1 MRSAGCLPNAS
12 SNRVTPP
19 VGDSLVP
26 DSCSGL
32 DKLSVRDLLEE
43 ASDVPALVEFEHDFE
58 LRLQESYC
66 CFSSI
71 WPRCVWSQQ
80 DRVDF
85 EGLIEVLP
93 CLRPVRFDLR
103 QLMWAGSGT
112 SQSSS

>member
-43 ASDVPALVEFEHDFE
+43 ASDVPALVE
-58 LRLQESYC
+58 LSMILSCASKSRTAAS
-66 CFSSI
+66 
-71 WPRCVWSQQ
+71 
-80 DRVDF
+80 
-85 EGLIEVLP
+85 
-93 CLRPVRFDLR
+93 VRFGHGVFGPNKIGL
-103 QLMWAGSGT
+103 T
-112 SQSSS
+112 SRD